1 MDQTAAVRV
10 NARRAACQAAGSL
23 HLESCQRCSRGGNS
37 CSHLFSSSERLFPCT
52 GKASPLHPVCV
63 HSILSKQ

>member
-23 HLESCQRCSRGGNS
+23 QRASCHLCMRGGNS
-37 CSHLFSSSERLFPCT
+37 CSHLFSSSDRRLPCERAHYLEPRIQFR
-52 GKASPLHPVCV
+52 
-63 HSILSKQ
+63 